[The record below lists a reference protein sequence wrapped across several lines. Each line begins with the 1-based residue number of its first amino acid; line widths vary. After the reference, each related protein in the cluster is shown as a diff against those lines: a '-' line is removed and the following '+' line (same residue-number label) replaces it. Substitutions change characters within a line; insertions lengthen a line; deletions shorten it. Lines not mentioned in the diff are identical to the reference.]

1 RRPLGERSMG
11 PGRVGRG
18 RPAAA
23 SRAAAEVRRA
33 APAPAAAGRD
43 AAGPASGLDLDP
55 RRARLA
61 RWPLRLDARSLG
73 ARAPRPRLARGPLG
87 APRRPPGLGR
97 RRVEI
102 GTGGTLSSPP
112 APLFEL
118 TPAQRS
124 CASRR

>member
-1 RRPLGERSMG
+1 QVAPWPLGARAPWPHVARRPLGERSMG

-23 SRAAAEVRRA
+23 SRAAAAAAVRRA

-61 RWPLRLDARSLG
+61 RWPLRLDARSLE
-73 ARAPRPRLARGPLG
+73 ARAPRPRMERE
-87 APRRPPGLGR
+87 PRRAQRMPTSPGR
-97 RRVEI
+97 ERVEI
-102 GTGGTLSSPP
+102 G
-112 APLFEL
+112 
-118 TPAQRS
+118 
-124 CASRR
+124 